1 MILQTQRLLLREF
14 LLSDA
19 SFILALLNTPAWLE
33 FIGDRNVHNISD
45 AERYLE
51 NGPMKSYRENGYGL
65 YCVVRKEDNLSI
77 GMCGLIRRPGMEN
90 PDIGFAFLPSWS
102 GKGYG
107 YEIAAATLLYAGD
120 TLKIPVVDAITTQ
133 ANVVS
138 ISLLEKLGMKKIGI
152 ITLPG
157 GNEELLLFRK
167 R

>member
-1 MILQTQRLLLREF
+1 MILQTERLQLREF
-14 LLSDA
+14 NPGDA
-19 SFILALLNTPAWLE
+19 PFVLELLNTPAWLE
-33 FIGDRNVHNISD
+33 FIGDRNVHSMED

-65 YCVVRKEDNLSI
+65 SCVVRKDDGI
-77 GMCGLIRRPGMEN
+77 PVGMCGLIRRAGLEN

-120 TLKIPVVDAITTQ
+120 TLKIPVVDAITTP
-133 ANVVS
+133 ANRIS
-138 ISLLEKLGMKKIGI
+138 ISLLEKLGMKKAGT

-167 R
+167 G